1 VSEQSKR
8 DAFDTLYTVL
18 VTFTQ
23 VAAPLLPYLT
33 EEMYRG
39 LVGDP
44 NASVH
49 LHDWPDTDSLPGDPE
64 LVAAMDRVREVC
76 SVALSLRED
85 HRLRA
90 RLPLRTLTVAGPDV
104 DDLAPLVD
112 LIRDEVNVKEVVLT
126 DDVASAGSFVLRP
139 DARVLGPRLG
149 KDVQA
154 VIRAAKAGEWV
165 QLDDGAV
172 EAAGHI
178 LSPAEFDLAL
188 DPRPGA
194 AASPLRGND
203 AVVELDVEVTD
214 DLAAE
219 GMARDVVRLIQQAR
233 KDAELDVTDRIRV
246 ELSTGPNVS
255 AALDRHADWVAEQVL
270 AVELTVNGPDGG
282 AGDGTVG
289 AASTATVDG
298 EAVSVAVTRL

>member
-1 VSEQSKR
+1 VIG
-8 DAFDTLYTVL
+8 
-18 VTFTQ
+18 
-23 VAAPLLPYLT
+23 AA
-33 EEMYRG
+33 R
-39 LVGDP
+39 
-44 NASVH
+44 
-49 LHDWPDTDSLPGDPE
+49 
-64 LVAAMDRVREVC
+64 
-76 SVALSLRED
+76 
-85 HRLRA
+85 
-90 RLPLRTLTVAGPDV
+90 
-104 DDLAPLVD
+104 
-112 LIRDEVNVKEVVLT
+112 
-126 DDVASAGSFVLRP
+126 
-139 DARVLGPRLG
+139 
-149 KDVQA
+149 
-154 VIRAAKAGEWV
+154 AGEWV

-178 LSPAEFDLAL
+178 LSPGEFDLAL

-194 AASPLRGND
+194 AAAPLRGND

-246 ELSTGPNVS
+246 ELRAGPNVS

-270 AVELTVNGPDGG
+270 ALELAVNGPDRGPDDGGG